1 MLESENK
8 EREKERRQ
16 KRVIMATAARKEV
29 REDGIYREEANAQ
42 MACLGRV
49 KVFLLL
55 KRTIN

>member
-1 MLESENK
+1 
-8 EREKERRQ
+8 
-16 KRVIMATAARKEV
+16 MATAARKEV